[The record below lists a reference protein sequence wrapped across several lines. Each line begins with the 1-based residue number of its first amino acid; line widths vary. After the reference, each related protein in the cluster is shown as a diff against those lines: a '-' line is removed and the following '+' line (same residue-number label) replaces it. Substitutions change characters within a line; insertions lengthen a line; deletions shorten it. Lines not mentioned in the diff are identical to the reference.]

1 MEPLPEIHPSGPSP
15 ETAAPALPGYEVVR
29 LLGRGGAGS
38 VWLVREVDGGRML
51 AAKVLTPGP
60 DAGDGAD
67 ALALARRELRLSRS
81 REHEHLL
88 PVRAVAAAGAAAGAV
103 ALLMDYAP
111 GGSLGNL
118 VRVRGRLGV
127 GECVTV
133 VTPIAQALAAL
144 HAEGSTH
151 GDVSPGNILF
161 TAQGKPLLGDFGLAR
176 MVGDISLRV
185 GGTPGFRDPASMPG
199 GVPALTADDG
209 GPRAAAAAFR
219 PAARAAAGDVFSL
232 GAVAWFA
239 LTGEPPQPTV
249 QRPPLALVVEDVPA
263 ELAAAIEAA
272 LRDDPRERI
281 SAAELARAV
290 FRSARAERVDL
301 APAVDEDVI
310 PDLLTRL
317 GPEPGRRRRGPR
329 RRSRP
334 LLAAGVR
341 SAKVRAR
348 ARLLWGGA
356 AVLAATAVLGA
367 IWWPSAPAPRSASTA
382 SVPEGARQG
391 PAEAAA
397 AWAGLPDQLRRGAE
411 SVDPVQ
417 AVQALSE
424 IRGHAIAAKDRELL
438 AAVNVPASETAAA
451 DAALLDR
458 LDSAGQRLE
467 GFSARV
473 LSAARDAAA
482 PVPADAA
489 GPAGGA
495 RAADGDRDAVVRVRV
510 VTSGYTVRDSAGATV
525 GERAAGVDQE
535 LRIVLGREKG
545 RWKVARIL
553 PA

>member
-15 ETAAPALPGYEVVR
+15 ETGAPALPGYEVVR
-29 LLGRGGAGS
+29 LLGRGGSAS
-38 VWLVREVDGGRML
+38 VWLVREADGGRML
-51 AAKVLTPGP
+51 AAKVLAPGP
-60 DAGDGAD
+60 DAGGGAA

-88 PVRAVAAAGAAAGAV
+88 PVRAAMTADGDAGAV

-176 MVGDISLRV
+176 MVGDVSTGA
-185 GGTPGFRDPASMPG
+185 GGTPGFRDPASLPG
-199 GVPALTADDG
+199 GVSTLTADDG
-209 GPRAAAAAFR
+209 GPRAAGTAFR
-219 PAARAAAGDVFSL
+219 PAALSAAGDVFSL

-301 APAVDEDVI
+301 APAVEEEVI
-310 PDLLTRL
+310 PHLLTRL
-317 GPEPGRRRRGPR
+317 GPESGRRRRGPGR
-329 RRSRP
+329 RRRP
-334 LLAAGVR
+334 PVAAGAR
-341 SAKVRAR
+341 PAGVRAR
-348 ARLLWGGA
+348 ARRLWGAA
-356 AVLAATAVLGA
+356 AVLAATAALGA
-367 IWWPSAPAPRSASTA
+367 IWWPHALAPRSAATV
-382 SVPEGARQG
+382 SVPEGMGRG
-391 PAEAAA
+391 PAVAAA

-411 SVDPVQ
+411 SADPVQ

-424 IRGHAIAAKDRELL
+424 IRAHAIAAKDRELL

-458 LDSAGQRLE
+458 LDSAGRRLE

-473 LSAARDAAA
+473 LSAARDAAPA
-482 PVPADAA
+482 VPADAA
-489 GPAGGA
+489 RSAEGAVPAGG
-495 RAADGDRDAVVRVRV
+495 DRGAVVRVRI

-535 LRIVLGREKG
+535 LRIVLGREEG
-545 RWKVARIL
+545 RWQVARIL